1 MVSGGSF
8 NTSYIYD
15 KHGNM
20 ITKVLNGLKAANSYA
35 QVENLS
41 MTYRGN
47 QLINVHDTNTRP
59 SLADTE
65 YFQDCSKDVA
75 KTKVEYTY
83 NKNGAMTKDLNKGIT
98 EIRYNSLNLP
108 RQMDIKSP
116 QGEARNEYLY
126 SASGQKLQVVQ
137 RYNSAY
143 NKAPIIG
150 TAINASILDKTKK
163 TDYVGNK
170 IYEGGLLKRILVDE
184 GYYDATSKVYHFY
197 LTDHLGNNRV
207 VAKADGTPIQKTHYY
222 PFGSAFAEGLGDG
235 LQPYKYNGK
244 ELDKMHGL
252 NLYDYSARHY
262 DAAIG
267 RFTTIDPLAEKYY
280 SWSPY
285 AYVMNN
291 PLKYIDPDGKIIIPV
306 HGTWS
311 DKSTW
316 KNLDKISSATVRAFG
331 DSNLGK
337 AIDWAGDN
345 TKTARSEGALT
356 LIESIKSQREGLD
369 ASEPVTLVGHSHGGN
384 VAIEAINLM
393 TEMEEFN
400 GVEINLMTINTPVRD
415 DYQLSEKASE
425 KVKHVNVYDTS
436 DPVQVRG
443 ASTWAKSI
451 FGGGAKRTFEKATN
465 IAVDNPQGAT
475 KDYHNSHNR
484 VDDWKDKIKSEKR

>member
-1 MVSGGSF
+1 
-8 NTSYIYD
+8 
-15 KHGNM
+15 M

-41 MTYRGN
+41 MTYSVN

-108 RQMDIKSP
+108 RQMDLKSP

-150 TAINASILDKTKK
+150 TAINASILDKTNK

-184 GYYDATSKVYHFY
+184 GYYDAT
-197 LTDHLGNNRV
+197 
-207 VAKADGTPIQKTHYY
+207 
-222 PFGSAFAEGLGDG
+222 
-235 LQPYKYNGK
+235 
-244 ELDKMHGL
+244 
-252 NLYDYSARHY
+252 
-262 DAAIG
+262 IG

-316 KNLDKISSATVRAFG
+316 KNLDKISSATERAFG

-369 ASEPVTLVGHSHGGN
+369 ASEPVTLVDHSHGGN

-425 KVKHVNVYDTS
+425 KVKHMNVYDTS